1 MESKLIKK
9 WVAEGLKP
17 SSFEFFT
24 RRENVVIGKQQG
36 KDAEVEYECDKCKNY
51 EIISLNMEQG
61 GKRRKK
67 FERPEFKCS
76 KCGNLIKVDP
86 LKKLK

>member
-51 EIISLNMEQG
+51 EIIFLNMEQG